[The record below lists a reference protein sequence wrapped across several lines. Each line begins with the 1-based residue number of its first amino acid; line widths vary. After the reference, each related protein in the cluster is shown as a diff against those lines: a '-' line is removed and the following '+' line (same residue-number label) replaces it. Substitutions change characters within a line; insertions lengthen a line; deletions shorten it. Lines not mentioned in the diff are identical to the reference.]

1 MDVDITMLDDVA
13 REEYLTARCVER
25 LNQKSSRIESLLA
38 EVRGDWAQTI
48 YILLLRYM
56 VGDPNK
62 AAAEHLAHLVP
73 YSIIMRECGTLR
85 GVEALLIGASGLLEE
100 LDDDPYHKTLRQ
112 EYAHL
117 TAKYSLRAMSHAE
130 WKTERLY
137 PNNQPLMR
145 LVQTA
150 AVLHSGTITIANIL
164 GCATPKELS
173 SIFMASVTEHWTHL
187 LGGDTPL
194 APRLGAT
201 RRNILGINFIAPI
214 IYAYGRT
221 IGQRD
226 YLDRSL
232 ALLRHLPAEDNR
244 YMRQW
249 VRYGITPKNALESQA
264 LLQLS
269 R

>member
-25 LNQKSSRIESLLA
+25 LNEKSSRIESLLVDA
-38 EVRGDWAQTI
+38 RGDWAQTI

-73 YSIIMRECGTLR
+73 YNIVMRECGTLR
-85 GVEALLIGASGLLEE
+85 GVEALLIGTSGLL
-100 LDDDPYHKTLRQ
+100 DQWNDNPYHRALRQ

-117 TAKYSLRAMSHAE
+117 AAKYSLCAMNHAD

-145 LVQTA
+145 LAQTA

-164 GCATPKELS
+164 GCATLKELS
-173 SIFMASVTEHWTHL
+173 SIFSAGVTEHWTHL
-187 LGGDTPL
+187 IGGDKPL

-244 YMRQW
+244 YTRQW
-249 VRYGITPKNALESQA
+249 VGYGVIPNNALESQA
-264 LLQLS
+264 LIELS